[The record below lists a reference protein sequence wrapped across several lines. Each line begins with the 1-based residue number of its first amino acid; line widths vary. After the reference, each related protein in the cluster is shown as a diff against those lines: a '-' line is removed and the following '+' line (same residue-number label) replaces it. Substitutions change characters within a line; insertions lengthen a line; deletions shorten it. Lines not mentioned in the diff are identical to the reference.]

1 MYPPESTICE
11 GRKPRGASTHR
22 VCGVLCCV
30 PSFFF
35 CAPFHPSLLPPAIL
49 IPTRPR
55 PLLLIL
61 PLPVVVLLLL
71 GVVGVV
77 VVLVPWDLVCS
88 RPLAFSCHAPVLV
101 LLLLL
106 LLGDSLCTLVHLGL
120 LRLLRCF
127 NFRVR
132 RPCVVGAAARNHI
145 SLHVDSEALL
155 PALPAPQEDQ
165 LRRKE
170 RNPRRSLNDCMPHFE
185 RSFQP
190 NQPQTRRES
199 RRKIDCA

>member
-1 MYPPESTICE
+1 MYPPIA
-11 GRKPRGASTHR
+11 GVQGDPGKHPPR
-22 VCGVLCCV
+22 VLCSFV
-30 PSFFF
+30 FPLFFF

-101 LLLLL
+101 QLLLL

-120 LRLLRCF
+120 LLLLRCF

-132 RPCVVGAAARNHI
+132 RSCVVGAAARNHI

>member
-1 MYPPESTICE
+1 MC
-11 GRKPRGASTHR
+11 GAL
-22 VCGVLCCV
+22 LCCV
-30 PSFFF
+30 FSFFF

-55 PLLLIL
+55 PLILIL

-71 GVVGVV
+71 GVVVV
-77 VVLVPWDLVCS
+77 GVVLVPWDLVCS
-88 RPLAFSCHAPVLV
+88 RPLAFSCHAPPVV
-101 LLLLL
+101 LLLL

>member
-1 MYPPESTICE
+1 MFCG
-11 GRKPRGASTHR
+11 GRKGTRGKHR
-22 VCGVLCCV
+22 VCCVVLC
-30 PSFFF
+30 
-35 CAPFHPSLLPPAIL
+35 SLLFFLCPIRCCCLPPFS
-49 IPTRPR
+49 PSPS
-55 PLLLIL
+55 LIL
-61 PLPVVVLLLL
+61 PLPVVLLLL
-71 GVVGVV
+71 LLVLGVGVGV
-77 VVLVPWDLVCS
+77 VVLVPWALVCS
-88 RPLAFSCHAPVLV
+88 RLPAFSCHASPVV

-106 LLGDSLCTLVHLGL
+106 LRDSLCTLVHLGL

-132 RPCVVGAAARNHI
+132 RSCVVGAAARNHI

-190 NQPQTRRES
+190 NQPQTRRDS

>member
-1 MYPPESTICE
+1 M
-11 GRKPRGASTHR
+11 
-22 VCGVLCCV
+22 LCCV
-30 PSFFF
+30 PSFLFL
-35 CAPFHPSLLPPAIL
+35 CPIHPSLLPPAIL
-49 IPTRPR
+49 IPTR

-61 PLPVVVLLLL
+61 PLPVVVLLLV
-71 GVVGVV
+71 GVVGVG

-132 RPCVVGAAARNHI
+132 RSCVVGAAARNHI

-190 NQPQTRRES
+190 NQPQTRRDS